1 MLALGI
7 IIGACIVGASNVA
20 LAWVRK
26 QEASAKANGLSEL
39 NTLIAKLNL
48 EGKKIEQEVVTAI
61 AGKL

>member
-26 QEASAKANGLSEL
+26 QEASAKANGLSRREKFPSGVPGIWRA
-39 NTLIAKLNL
+39 TWR
-48 EGKKIEQEVVTAI
+48 
-61 AGKL
+61 